1 MVLFAKSVVRQYVCI
16 AILATWNLT
25 IAKKNIGI
33 VHLVGKKYIVTLN
46 IVIAVKN
53 LIGVI
58 EMDMDIGEITE
69 QIADYLIEN
78 SEDIISLLK
87 EKERDELV
95 DLIYTEITEE

>member
-1 MVLFAKSVVRQYVCI
+1 M
-16 AILATWNLT
+16 
-25 IAKKNIGI
+25 
-33 VHLVGKKYIVTLN
+33 
-46 IVIAVKN
+46 IAVKN